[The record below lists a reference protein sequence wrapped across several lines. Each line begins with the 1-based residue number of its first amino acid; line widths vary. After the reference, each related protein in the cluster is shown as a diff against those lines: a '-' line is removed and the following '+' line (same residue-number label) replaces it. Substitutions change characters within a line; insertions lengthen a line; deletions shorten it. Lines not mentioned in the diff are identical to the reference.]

1 MPKSSSNNHKAT
13 NSTKSQR
20 ESLHVTFDCSVLERI
35 RKQAAAEKRSANS
48 KIELLVEQAL
58 EQQQPN

>member
-1 MPKSSSNNHKAT
+1 MPKPSSNNHRTT

-20 ESLHVTFDCSVLERI
+20 ESLHVTLDRSVLERI
-35 RKQAAAEKRSANS
+35 RRQAAAEKRSANS

-58 EQQQPN
+58 EQQQ